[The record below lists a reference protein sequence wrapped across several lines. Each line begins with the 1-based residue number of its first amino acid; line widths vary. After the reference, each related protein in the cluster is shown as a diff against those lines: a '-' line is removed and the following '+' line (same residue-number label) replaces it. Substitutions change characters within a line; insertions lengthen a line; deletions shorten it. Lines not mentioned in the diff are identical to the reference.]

1 MRAVRIAV
9 AAAAVIA
16 LSGVALFSTA
26 DAGVMPG
33 LAAPLTIN
41 KVVEGAVP
49 PGTTFSVLVAC
60 DGDIIDDGMGIED
73 EAGGLSAQ
81 GKGPG
86 GVSSAVVTFDE
97 TGAPTSAP
105 NPIGFV
111 GPGTCTVTETA
122 AGGASTIG
130 YTCDGQIPADERG
143 AAGGQGRPLRGGWR
157 HVHRPVRARSPA
169 SVTGVHRGRGPVRGG
184 HGHQH
189 VLGQR
194 RGDTGPRAERPPSPA
209 DPPRPRSCAP
219 RIRPRGTR
227 RAAECFL
234 DPARVTSSLDAM
246 PRVLVTEKL
255 AERGLDA
262 LRGAGLDVDVRLGL
276 DAERAARRRARC
288 RTR

>member
-9 AAAAVIA
+9 AAAAVTA
-16 LSGVALFSTA
+16 LSGVALFSAA

-130 YTCDGQIPADERG
+130 YTCDGQIPADNEEPPVAKDG
-143 AAGGQGRPLRGGWR
+143 PSAQGGGMFTDPCVSVASNVTVSIEEEDQFAVVTVINTFSGNA
-157 HVHRPVRARSPA
+157 VVTPA
-169 SVTGVHRGRGPVRGG
+169 LVLNPTFTG
-184 HGHQH
+184 
-189 VLGQR
+189 
-194 RGDTGPRAERPPSPA
+194 
-209 DPPRPRSCAP
+209 
-219 RIRPRGTR
+219 
-227 RAAECFL
+227 
-234 DPARVTSSLDAM
+234 
-246 PRVLVTEKL
+246 
-255 AERGLDA
+255 
-262 LRGAGLDVDVRLGL
+262 
-276 DAERAARRRARC
+276 
-288 RTR
+288 